1 MAKTQIKSTAR
12 DIFAA
17 AKRTEPDWRLLT
29 YASDA
34 RNLRTSGWYGTV
46 VVFYLAWYRSTLPG
60 ERGTR
65 DQSYELEREGWGRTT
80 HAQCSY
86 RSTMRPYVGAN
97 HECCPRLALS
107 GFPDDD
113 ESYFDS
119 GTDADFTP
127 IRNRYIVQLPRSHK
141 STVLYSLLEV
151 SRIRYTYFLL

>member
-1 MAKTQIKSTAR
+1 MAKTQTKSTAR

-17 AKRTEPDWRLLT
+17 AERTEPDRRSLT
-29 YASDA
+29 FVPDA
-34 RNLRTSGWYGTV
+34 GSLRTSGWYGTV

-65 DQSYELEREGWGRTT
+65 VESYELEREGRGRTT

-86 RSTMRPYVGAN
+86 RSTMRTYVGAN

-113 ESYFDS
+113 ESYFDG
-119 GTDADFTP
+119 GTDADFTL
-127 IRNRYIVQLPRSHK
+127 IICNRYSVQLAHSRK
-141 STVLYSLLEV
+141 STIV
-151 SRIRYTYFLL
+151 